1 MLNVMEDLL
10 TIVEHA
16 VTSGTLP
23 EGISEANA
31 EYIAGIIRAGMQAE
45 RQAERRAAGQ
55 AAGEAEAIE
64 G

>member
-45 RQAERRAAGQ
+45 RRAAGQ
-55 AAGEAEAIE
+55 AAGEAEAIV